1 VRKYHKKKL
10 SHVFRDVLAIG
21 LNLGSLRVFGLL
33 RRVGDGEEEQDR
45 VARLR
50 DHGEEIG
57 VEAED
62 VVEAHLFG

>member
-1 VRKYHKKKL
+1 
-10 SHVFRDVLAIG
+10 
-21 LNLGSLRVFGLL
+21 
-33 RRVGDGEEEQDR
+33 

>member
-1 VRKYHKKKL
+1 
-10 SHVFRDVLAIG
+10 
-21 LNLGSLRVFGLL
+21 
-33 RRVGDGEEEQDR
+33 
-45 VARLR
+45 VARRR